1 MSEPGH
7 PTQWQA
13 VHAAWYALDY
23 RVKVAAALALAVSVV
38 AIALPLERSTFATG
52 PSVLSGVAF
61 GQWAVALAGRARLLV
76 ADARPGQPDATAAEL
91 ARGRAPV
98 IVALACALPGWL
110 SLCWHGGV
118 SVGVLALGVVALE
131 IAVLRYL
138 RRAVAR

>member
-1 MSEPGH
+1 MTAPPP

-13 VHAAWYALDY
+13 VRAAWRALDY
-23 RVKVAAALALAVSVV
+23 RVKLAAALALAVSVV

-52 PSVLSGVAF
+52 PSVLSSVAF

-76 ADARPGQPDATAAEL
+76 ADTPPGHLDATPAEL

-110 SLCWHGGV
+110 ALCWHAG
-118 SVGVLALGVVALE
+118 VGVGILALGVVALE

-138 RRAVAR
+138 RRAVGE